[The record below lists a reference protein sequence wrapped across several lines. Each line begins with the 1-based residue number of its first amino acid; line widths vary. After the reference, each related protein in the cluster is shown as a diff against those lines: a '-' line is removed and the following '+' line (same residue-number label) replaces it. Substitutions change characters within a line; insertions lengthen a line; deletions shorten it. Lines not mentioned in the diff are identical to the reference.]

1 VRRCA
6 SPSSEFARFYG
17 NRVTVDHLHPDD
29 EPHGDT
35 DSVPPWLVAATRTM
49 DILTLLKYLGAIV
62 GFGSIAFDLASKWKV
77 ASNGV

>member
-1 VRRCA
+1 
-6 SPSSEFARFYG
+6 
-17 NRVTVDHLHPDD
+17 
-29 EPHGDT
+29 
-35 DSVPPWLVAATRTM
+35 M